1 MDKIIPIILCGGK
14 GTRLWPLSRECYPKQ
29 FLSLC
34 GDSEKSLLQKTY
46 ERIANIKGM
55 QEPIVICNE
64 QHRFLVAEQ
73 FRSIGIKP
81 KAIIL
86 EPEGRNTAPAVTLGA
101 LKFMESK
108 EDAIL
113 LVLSADH
120 QINNNFEYL
129 KSIESGKIYA
139 ESGNLVTFGVI
150 PTSPETDYG
159 YIESEDKLDIENL
172 QGSKIKYFIEKPE
185 KQLAE
190 KLYKNKNMSWNSGI
204 FMFKASTFIEELEKN
219 SKTVAK
225 HCKDAMINNK
235 KDLDFIR
242 INNDFFKKSPNISI
256 DVAVMEKTKL
266 GIVIPLKAG
275 WSDLGNWNS
284 LWENEPKDSSNNV
297 IKGKTYDYNSKNS
310 YITSENRLLLTI
322 GLNDLIVVENSDAV
336 LVSDKKNL
344 NHLKSMVGKLEEAGY
359 KESIS
364 HKKIYRPWGNFTSIA
379 DNKGWQVKKIE
390 VNIGSKLSLQM
401 HNHRSEH
408 WIVVKGFAEVEINK
422 VKTFLKENESIFI
435 PLGSKHRLSNAGDS
449 PLIVIEV
456 QTGDYLGEDDIV
468 RFEDVYGRN

>member
-1 MDKIIPIILCGGK
+1 MISIFPIILCGGK
-14 GTRLWPLSRECYPKQ
+14 GTRLWPLSRESYPKQ

-34 GDSEKSLLQKTY
+34 GENDKSLLQATY
-46 ERIANIKGM
+46 ERISAVSCLK
-55 QEPIVICNE
+55 EPIIICNE

-73 FRSIGIKP
+73 FRAIGVRP
-81 KAIIL
+81 NAIIL
-86 EPEGRNTAPAVTLGA
+86 EPEGRNTAPAVMLGA
-101 LKFMESK
+101 LKSLDFE
-108 EDAIL
+108 EDSIL
-113 LVLSADH
+113 LVLSSDH
-120 QINNNFEYL
+120 DIKDNYKF
-129 KSIESGKIYA
+129 IEVIEAGKRYA
-139 ESGNLVTFGVI
+139 EKGNLVTFGVI
-150 PTSPETDYG
+150 PTCPETGYG
-159 YIESEDKLDIENL
+159 YIESEDKLDIKNL
-172 QGSKIKYFIEKPE
+172 NGSKIKSFIEKPA

-190 KLYKNKNMSWNSGI
+190 KLYKNKNISWNSGI
-204 FMFKASTFIEELEKN
+204 FMFKASTFIKELEKN
-219 SKTVAK
+219 SKPIAK
-225 HCKDAMINNK
+225 NCKAAMQNNI
-235 KDLDFIR
+235 KDLDFTR
-242 INNDFFKKSPNISI
+242 INNHFFKKSPSISI
-256 DVAVMEKTKL
+256 DIAVMEKTKL

-297 IKGKTYDYNSKNS
+297 IKGKTYDFNSKNS

-336 LVSDKKNL
+336 LVADKKNL
-344 NHLKSMVGKLEEAGY
+344 NHLKSMVSKLEEAGY